1 MQKQENAKIND
12 DEENQQVIFFK
23 WLMINFCNDC
33 D

>member
-12 DEENQQVIFFK
+12 DEENQQVNFFK

-33 D
+33 G

>member
-12 DEENQQVIFFK
+12 EENQQVNFFK